1 MGMEIESRHVFLA
14 QAENREDAV
23 YQVIH
28 FLQTT
33 DLISYSQLNVDETEV
48 MVGDGDSFWETL
60 RQSVEKNRVFSRQIL
75 EELQKNGIHEVV
87 DLLTIPLGYPSKLLH
102 VLTHMLDGFFGI
114 DSVFYNLVED
124 SHWVGDTLE
133 VVIRET
139 PQQFW
144 LVPVETGEVERSV
157 LPSATMVDKN

>member
-1 MGMEIESRHVFLA
+1 MEIESRHVFLV
-14 QAENREDAV
+14 QAENRQDAV

-33 DLISYSQLNVDETEV
+33 DLISYGQLNVDETAV
-48 MVGDGDSFWETL
+48 LVGDSDVFWQTL
-60 RQSVEKNRVFSRQIL
+60 SQGVEKNKAFSRQIL
-75 EELQKNGIHEVV
+75 EELQKNGVHEVV

-102 VLTHMLDGFFGI
+102 ILTHMLDGFVGI
-114 DSVFYNLVED
+114 DSFFYNLVED
-124 SHWVGDTLE
+124 SHWLGKTLE
-133 VVIRET
+133 IVIRET

-157 LPSATMVDKN
+157 LPSATMVEKS